1 MFEARMASEAEERG
15 REAAAKVD
23 AATFEQIDAQLTADL
38 ELLRAKMPKPVSQAV
53 ATAQDMKYCKD
64 RQRTCAQQT
73 PRT

>member
-1 MFEARMASEAEERG
+1 MFEARMASEAEERS

-64 RQRTCAQQT
+64 RQRTCVQQT